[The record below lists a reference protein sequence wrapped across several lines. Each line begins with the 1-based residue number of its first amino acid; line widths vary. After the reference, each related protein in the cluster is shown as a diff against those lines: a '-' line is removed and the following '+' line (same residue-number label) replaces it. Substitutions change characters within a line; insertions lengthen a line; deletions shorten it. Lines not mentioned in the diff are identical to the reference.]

1 MRCPYCDKYVL
12 KNEIECPN
20 CHNNLILAWNK
31 YGGEGQYR
39 SRFKLIMKFVLS
51 GDAGS
56 YLRWLGY
63 NQEANDNK
71 KKR

>member
-1 MRCPYCDKYVL
+1 MKCPYCNKYVL

-20 CHNNLILAWNK
+20 CHNNLILGDNK

-39 SRFKLIMKFVLS
+39 SRFKLLIKFMV
-51 GDAGS
+51 GGGA

-63 NQEANDNK
+63 NEEANEYAK
-71 KKR
+71 MK